1 MVLAPLSPSPR
12 ATDNP
17 LERKVSPTPPVS
29 PSGKSKSKSKSKLE
43 STKSPPIARLPPP
56 ALFQGPPSRNAS
68 NISLHLPGANAA
80 AIGLPASASI
90 SSISPTTAS
99 PDHLSRISSR
109 RPVADSKT
117 NDFSPATAGPR
128 VREAPSST
136 PVRPHQH
143 TSKTDAAA
151 ATKREN
157 DRADALWAEMQNT
170 LAEVELSAAA
180 GSHIFGAGHAKALEE
195 LRAAQLDLAK
205 AWARSEKDEVESH
218 GAGNEEEEEEEEKK
232 EGGGV
237 GSAEFG
243 LGVLGGKDGVKQQQ
257 QPGSAGKNGG
267 ENERKKTLE
276 EETENDILLAKTRRE
291 ANDRYF
297 EQVNNSVLDAVKKL
311 DEVAAAMRKVE
322 KESSDIWSEDGDE
335 TESVTGSTTGG

>member
-1 MVLAPLSPSPR
+1 MVLAPLSPSLR
-12 ATDNP
+12 ATNNP
-17 LERKVSPTPPVS
+17 PERKVSPTSPVS
-29 PSGKSKSKSKSKLE
+29 PSGKSKSKSKPE
-43 STKSPPIARLPPP
+43 FTKSPPLARLPPP

-90 SSISPTTAS
+90 SNISPTTTS
-99 PDHLSRISSR
+99 PDNLSRISSR
-109 RPVADSKT
+109 RPVADSRT
-117 NDFSPATAGPR
+117 NDFSPASAGPR

-136 PVRPHQH
+136 PIRPHQH
-143 TSKTDAAA
+143 TSKIDAAA

-195 LRAAQLDLAK
+195 LRAAQLELAK

-218 GAGNEEEEEEEEKK
+218 GAGDEEEEEEEEKK
-232 EGGGV
+232 KEGGGV
-237 GSAEFG
+237 GSAGFG

-257 QPGSAGKNGG
+257 QQQQRPG
-267 ENERKKTLE
+267 KKTLE
-276 EETENDILLAKTRRE
+276 KETENDILLAKTRRE

-322 KESSDIWSEDGDE
+322 KESSDIWSEDGDG